1 MTAHHNGASL
11 DGRGA
16 PKLRKALEAVHVTAA
31 GVWAG
36 VLVMAGG
43 SAAVLFPEMRSLEPE
58 LPAYSAYGG
67 EHWRLAAG
75 IVQNEVFKI
84 ADVAQFV
91 LATVCLASLLGMLVF
106 GGLSTRRVS
115 TGVRIVVLCVAMS
128 LTSYH
133 LFILGP
139 RMQASARVYW
149 DAARAGDTAVADRAR
164 AAFNADHPT
173 ASNVL
178 GATAVST
185 LALAAVGA
193 WSAASAGDPPR
204 GHEGKRVKRAH
215 EEPALARGRA

>member
-1 MTAHHNGASL
+1 MTDHPSAHTTT
-11 DGRGA
+11 
-16 PKLRKALEAVHVTAA
+16 KVRKILESVHVTAA
-31 GVWAG
+31 GVWTG

-43 SAAVLFPEMRSLEPE
+43 SAAVLFPEMRSLEPR
-58 LPAYSAYGG
+58 LPAYAAYEG

-84 ADVAQFV
+84 ADVAQFA
-91 LATVCLASLLGMLVF
+91 LATVSLATILGMLVF
-106 GGLSTRRVS
+106 GGLPTRRLS
-115 TGVRIVVLCVAMS
+115 TALRIVVLCAAMS

-149 DAARAGDTAVADRAR
+149 DAARAGDNTTAAGAQ

-173 ASNVL
+173 ASRVL
-178 GATAVST
+178 GTTAIST
-185 LALAAVGA
+185 LALTVLGV

-204 GHEGKRVKRAH
+204 GRGGNNAKRAH
-215 EEPALARGRA
+215 EEPALARGGA